1 MIGFRFIAPL
11 SMDISTARMLALLVV
26 IMGIGLVANHGLGRV
41 ADWLAP
47 WQRGLGAATQP

>member
-1 MIGFRFIAPL
+1 MTPA
-11 SMDISTARMLALLVV
+11 MDISTSRMLALLVA

-47 WQRGLGAATQP
+47 WQRVAR